1 MRPDTLMMSEP
12 MNLISAA
19 VAGAIKAML
28 IPIAA
33 KNLFTV
39 ISARIINPRRQFLSI
54 VGSPRRVR
62 RRTTR
67 RAGGSAGRPP
77 LFDATRPR
85 AIHGASSRA
94 DSIHSIMSARST
106 SMSNKLI

>member
-39 ISARIINPRRQFLSI
+39 ISARIPRRQFLSI

-85 AIHGASSRA
+85 AIHGASSPA

>member
-54 VGSPRRVR
+54 VGSPRRAR

-77 LFDATRPR
+77 LFGRDASAGDSRRLFAGGLDPLD
-85 AIHGASSRA
+85 HVGAVN
-94 DSIHSIMSARST
+94 IYVQ
-106 SMSNKLI
+106 